1 MSRVLSKKMNSFRK
15 QLFVFSSL
23 LLALALVFSI
33 SVRKEVNKEA
43 ERVQLVA
50 LTNANIATKVLAEET
65 MLVAQNEPQK
75 QPQEEKLE
83 AVEQKPK
90 EPPFAQLASLLYS
103 ADQSEISLNDHKRW
117 PLASLTKIMTAVIA
131 LENYSPEE
139 TITISQPAVDEEG
152 VSGGFNTQEI
162 YSVHDLIAA
171 MMTVSSNDAAM
182 AIATPFG
189 FDYFVELMNTKASE
203 IGMYNTQFDDPV
215 GLSYLNQ
222 STLSDIRTLVQYVY
236 STHPEILQA
245 ATQTQTIL
253 VEHSTGENKVLGTI
267 NKFAQ
272 RPDFL
277 GGKTG
282 YTDEAKGNLV
292 SLFNIGA
299 SEPLIVI
306 VLGSTD
312 RFADS
317 EVLFAEY
324 SGTDD

>member
-1 MSRVLSKKMNSFRK
+1 M
-15 QLFVFSSL
+15 
-23 LLALALVFSI
+23 
-33 SVRKEVNKEA
+33 NKEA

-50 LTNANIATKVLAEET
+50 LTNASIAAKVVPEET
-65 MLVAQNEPQK
+65 MLVAENEPK
-75 QPQEEKLE
+75 KQEEVRPLE
-83 AVEQKPK
+83 VVEPKPK

-103 ADQSEISLNDHKRW
+103 QDGNEIALNDHKRW

-131 LENYSPEE
+131 LENFSPEE
-139 TITISQPAVDEEG
+139 TITISQTAVDEEG
-152 VSGGFNTQEI
+152 VSGGLNTQEI

-189 FDYFVELMNTKASE
+189 FEYFVELMNAKANE

-222 STLSDIRTLVQYVY
+222 STLSDIRILAQYVLAN
-236 STHPEILQA
+236 HPQIFSA
-245 ATQTQTIL
+245 ATQSQTIL
-253 VEHSTGENKVLGTI
+253 VEHSTGANRVLGTI

-306 VLGSTD
+306 VLGSND

-317 EVLFAEY
+317 EALLTEY
-324 SGTDD
+324 SGTR